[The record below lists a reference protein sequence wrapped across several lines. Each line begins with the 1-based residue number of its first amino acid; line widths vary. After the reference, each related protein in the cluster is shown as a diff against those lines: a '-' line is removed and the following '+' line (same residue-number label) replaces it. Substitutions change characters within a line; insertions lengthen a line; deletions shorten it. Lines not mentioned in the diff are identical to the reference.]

1 MALSDI
7 GSNRNIIVVGKVGSI
22 RVSPARNVLLNLD
35 KQYSHEIFSV
45 FIKKEDLLNFGNDPV
60 SFLKGKRIA
69 VTV

>member
-1 MALSDI
+1 MAPSAM
-7 GSNRNIIVVGKVGSI
+7 GSNRNVILVGKVVSG
-22 RVSPARNVLLNLD
+22 RVSLSGNVLLNLD